1 TIYGGDGSD
10 GVLFFGGTTVDL
22 AAGTASGGDGNDI
35 LVDVENLLSSF
46 SANDTFSGNDSNNT
60 FLGGG
65 GDDLL
70 SGRNGDDRLE
80 GGHGNDTLYG
90 GDGNDTADFSD
101 IFTAGG
107 TRITIDISSPQG
119 FAVATVGS
127 GTATIVETDTLFGI
141 EDVLGSFGGDIV
153 YGSSAANRIQA
164 DFGDDTI
171 DAGEGNDVIYGGRGD
186 DTIHAGGGDD
196 FIDAGDANTSF

>member
-1 TIYGGDGSD
+1 SDWSSDVCSSDLGGDGSD

-35 LVDVENLLSSF
+35 LVDVENLLSNF
-46 SANDTFSGNDSNNT
+46 STNDTFSGNDSNNT

-90 GDGNDTADFSD
+90 GDGHDGADLR
-101 IFTAGG
+101 GLLQ
-107 TRITIDISSPQG
+107 RRPQRTHSG
-119 FAVATVGS
+119 NSRAPGS
-127 GTATIVETDTLFGI
+127 L
-141 EDVLGSFGGDIV
+141 
-153 YGSSAANRIQA
+153 
-164 DFGDDTI
+164 
-171 DAGEGNDVIYGGRGD
+171 
-186 DTIHAGGGDD
+186 
-196 FIDAGDANTSF
+196 